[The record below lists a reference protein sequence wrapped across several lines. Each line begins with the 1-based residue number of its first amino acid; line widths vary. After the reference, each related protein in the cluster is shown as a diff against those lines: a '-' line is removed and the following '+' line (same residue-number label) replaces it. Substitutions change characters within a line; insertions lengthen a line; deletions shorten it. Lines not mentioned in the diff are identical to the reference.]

1 VLRDLGV
8 AMLNLKG
15 LNILGIAGKKGS
27 GKTTL
32 TRNLQAYFNPEQ
44 DELLRYLN
52 GPVRHLSF
60 SSPVKQLVSMLLD
73 IPVQDFVN
81 KETIHQPSGKTYREI
96 LQLFG
101 TDWMRSLD
109 EQVWV
114 RQAAKTIRT
123 NQRVPDIHLW
133 VIDDVRFPNE
143 IEFIHSMKG
152 KVIYLYRGVG
162 DDAHSSENSILSY
175 DCDFSIDCRNLTT
188 EDVRNTALNFLQ
200 DQTDWIEQGDEHA

>member
-1 VLRDLGV
+1 METKDLEVPMQLR
-8 AMLNLKG
+8 G
-15 LNILGIAGKKGS
+15 LNVLGIAGKKGS

-32 TRNLQAYFNPEQ
+32 TRNLQTFFNPEQ
-44 DELLRYLN
+44 DEILRYLT

-60 SSPVKQLVSMLLD
+60 ASPVKQLVSMLLD
-73 IPVQDFVN
+73 VPVLELNEKHRVH
-81 KETIHQPSGKTYREI
+81 EPSGKTYREI
-96 LQLFG
+96 LQMFG
-101 TDWMRSLD
+101 TDWMRGLD
-109 EQVWV
+109 ENVWI

-143 IEFIHSMKG
+143 IEFIRSMKG

-188 EDVRNTALNFLQ
+188 EDVRNTALNFLK
-200 DQTDWIEQGDEHA
+200 DQTDWIEQGETNG